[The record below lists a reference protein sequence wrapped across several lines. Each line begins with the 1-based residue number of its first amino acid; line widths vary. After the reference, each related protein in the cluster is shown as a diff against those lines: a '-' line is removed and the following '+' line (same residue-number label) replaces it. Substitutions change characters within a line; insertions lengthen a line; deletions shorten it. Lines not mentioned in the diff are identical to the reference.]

1 METAAATPADAVAGV
16 AVAGTERPVRR
27 STDRRS
33 RPRWSTWTVGREL
46 TREEL
51 LARQFP
57 TEGGTLLAI

>member
-1 METAAATPADAVAGV
+1 M
-16 AVAGTERPVRR
+16 RR

-33 RPRWSTWTVGREL
+33 RPHWSTWTVGREL

-57 TEGGTLLAI
+57 TEGDTLLVI